1 MMVCQAM
8 HKTREKEGASLN
20 SSKSKLILEGKV
32 GKALFELTVPMIFGI
47 LGLVAFNLADTYF
60 VGRLGTIQMA
70 ALAFTF
76 PVVLVFNSINLGIGI
91 GASVVISKAVGMKE
105 RNRVVRLTTDSLSLG
120 FLIAVS
126 ALILGELTI
135 DPLFGLLGADKE
147 VMPYISKY
155 MRIWYAGVPFV
166 VIPMVGNNAI
176 RALGD
181 TKTPSMIM
189 MIAAGMNILLDPIL
203 IFGIGSIPPLGVA
216 GAALATVLSR
226 SVTFSVALYV
236 LGFRE
241 QVLSLQNLRLI
252 EVFESWKAI
261 LFIGLPN
268 AIAKM
273 IIPIGAGIITGL
285 IAGLG
290 TEAVAGFGV
299 ATRVEYFT
307 MAVILALSSIIPV
320 FVGQNFGAKKLDR
333 IRKGF
338 WISERFSVI
347 FGVGMYAALF
357 VLAKPIA
364 SIFTASDE
372 VSKVIVS
379 YLRIVP
385 LGYGFQGILLISNGA
400 LNALHMPFKASLA
413 NLIQMMVVYVP
424 LAIYAAD
431 RYGVVG
437 IFGSLVLSHW
447 VIGIIYHF
455 LVNHNINKVEQ
466 KRCKEEETKNMY
478 ER

>member
-1 MMVCQAM
+1 M
-8 HKTREKEGASLN
+8 KN
-20 SSKSKLILEGKV
+20 NKSKMIVEGPIGRV
-32 GKALFELTVPMIFGI
+32 LFELTTPMIFGI

-60 VGRLGTIQMA
+60 VGKLGTIQMA

-105 RNRVVRLTTDSLSLG
+105 RDRVVRLTTDSLSLG
-120 FLIAVS
+120 VLIAVS
-126 ALILGELTI
+126 ALIIGELTI

-147 VMPYISKY
+147 VMPYITQY

-189 MIAAGMNILLDPIL
+189 MIAAGMNIILDPIL
-203 IFGIGSIPPLGVA
+203 IFGLGFIPSLGVA

-226 SVTFSVALYV
+226 TVTFSVALYV

-241 QVLSLQNLRLI
+241 RVISLRNLRFI
-252 EVFESWKAI
+252 EVFGSWKSI

-273 IIPIGAGIITGL
+273 IIPLGAGIITGL

-299 ATRVEYFT
+299 ATRVEYFA
-307 MAVILALSSIIPV
+307 MAVIMALSSVIPV
-320 FVGQNFGAKKLDR
+320 FVGQNFGAKKIDR

-338 WISERFSVI
+338 WISEKFAVI
-347 FGVGMYAALF
+347 FGVGMYVVLF
-357 VLAKPIA
+357 FLAKPIA
-364 SIFTASDE
+364 SLFTSSDA
-372 VSKVIVS
+372 VSKVIVT

-385 LGYGFQGILLISNGA
+385 LGYGFQGILLIANGS
-400 LNALHMPFKASLA
+400 LNALHMPIKASLA
-413 NLIQMMVVYVP
+413 NLIQMLVVYVP

-431 RYGVVG
+431 HYGVFG

-447 VIGIIYHF
+447 VVGSVYHF
-455 LVNHNINKVEQ
+455 VVNKNINKVEQ
-466 KRCKEEETKNMY
+466 RMRQEKETQMML
-478 ER
+478 

>member
-1 MMVCQAM
+1 MSMMSVGIL
-8 HKTREKEGASLN
+8 KKGESGLN
-20 SSKSKLILEGKV
+20 NNKSKMIVEGSIGRV
-32 GKALFELTVPMIFGI
+32 LFELTTPMIFGI

-105 RNRVVRLTTDSLSLG
+105 RDRVVRLTTDSLSLG

-147 VMPYISKY
+147 VMPYISQY

-203 IFGIGSIPPLGVA
+203 IFGFGLIPPLGVA

-226 SVTFSVALYV
+226 TVTFSVALYV

-241 QVLSLQNLRLI
+241 RVISLRNIRLI
-252 EVFESWKAI
+252 EVLRSWKAI

-273 IIPIGAGIITGL
+273 IIPLGAGIITGL

-307 MAVILALSSIIPV
+307 MAVVMALSSIIPV
-320 FVGQNFGAKKLDR
+320 FVGQNFGAKKIDR

-364 SIFTASDE
+364 SIFTSSDA
-372 VSKVIVS
+372 VSKVIVT

-400 LNALHMPFKASLA
+400 LNALHMPFQASLG
-413 NLIQMMVVYVP
+413 NLIQMLVVYVP

-431 RYGVVG
+431 HYGVLG

-447 VIGIIYHF
+447 VVGIIYHF
-455 LVNHNINKVEQ
+455 VVNKNINRVEQ
-466 KRCKEEETKNMY
+466 EVSKEKKTQIIL
-478 ER
+478 